1 MPKIFHDLRQSQ
13 TYQLSPTREPER
25 RRTTFNYFELRSCR
39 SPLKIILRI
48 SWEQSRKEIQ
58 NNPLSLSNYSDKT
71 HGEMNSYFE
80 EESLK
85 TNLWKYVAWKSE
97 PNPTRASFVRPP
109 SSKKNFD
116 LINPKSENFSEI
128 WRFQVWFN

>member
-1 MPKIFHDLRQSQ
+1 M
-13 TYQLSPTREPER
+13 TYVNRKPISSR
-25 RRTTFNYFELRSCR
+25 RRGNPKDDARLSIILSYDLVA